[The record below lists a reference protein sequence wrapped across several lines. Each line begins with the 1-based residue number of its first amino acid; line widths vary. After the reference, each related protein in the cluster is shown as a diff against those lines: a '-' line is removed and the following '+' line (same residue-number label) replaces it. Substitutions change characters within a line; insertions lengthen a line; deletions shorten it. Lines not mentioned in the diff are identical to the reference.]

1 MSATTVSTVPDATP
15 PADPRA
21 ATSDAS
27 RAQAHRISGAD
38 GLRAL
43 AAIWVVL
50 SHAYQRLNG
59 ANIPE
64 WLLDFKL
71 VMMKGA
77 FGVSIFFVLS
87 GMLLSFPFWN
97 AYLRGEP
104 MPRLGHYTRRRFARI
119 APGFYA
125 SLAVSFVVG
134 LHLAPD
140 TPYAIWRL
148 VSGFTFT
155 SGLSWITFF
164 PVEVNG
170 PLWSIGFEV
179 ISYVLMPLAMI
190 GMFFLG
196 RRGWRGRR
204 IGAGYWILIL
214 GVVIAVNQ
222 WLVTHLSTDDAF
234 KGWEN
239 GNIGGAALWWPD
251 YNPVALFAHF
261 LIGIMV
267 AAAIVMWRHRFGML
281 RTWWWDL
288 VALAGLGGAFWLVW
302 INREPPEP
310 DHTTNFQGQP
320 YLWPWFAVL
329 IGVALLGLAHSKFL
343 HRLVDNRFA
352 RYTATVSF
360 GIYIWHYLLLHLVTY
375 LTDGQFVYDGI
386 LNPAKHAWLVV
397 AVLLMSY
404 AVASASWFLLEKPIL
419 KSKWATKPP
428 RPRAEPTTASA
439 DAKDGEA

>member
-1 MSATTVSTVPDATP
+1 MHQVSATTVSIVPDATP
-15 PADPRA
+15 SAVSPPAAPDGAPA
-21 ATSDAS
+21 GNSAL
-27 RAQAHRISGAD
+27 HRICGAD

-50 SHAYQRLNG
+50 SHAYQRLTI
-59 ANIPE
+59 ANLPD

-71 VMMKGA
+71 VMMKGS

-104 MPRLGHYTRRRFARI
+104 MPRLGHYARRRFARI

-134 LHLAPD
+134 LYLAPG
-140 TPYAIWRL
+140 TPYTIWRL

-179 ISYVLMPLAMI
+179 ISYVLLPIAMI
-190 GMFFLG
+190 GLFFLG

-204 IGAGYWILIL
+204 GKRIGIGYWVVIL
-214 GVVIAVNQ
+214 GVVVAVNQ
-222 WLVTHLSTDDAF
+222 WLVTHLVTDDAYQ
-234 KGWEN
+234 GWDK
-239 GNIGGAALWWPD
+239 GNIGGGAVWWPD

-267 AAAIVMWRHRFGML
+267 AAVIVTWRHHNGLL
-281 RTWWWDL
+281 RTWWWDV
-288 VALAGLGGAFWLVW
+288 VAIVGLGGAFWLTW

-310 DHTTNFQGQP
+310 DNTTNVQGQP

-329 IGVALLGLAHSKFL
+329 IGVALIGLAHSKFL
-343 HRLVDNRFA
+343 HRVVDNRLA
-352 RYTATVSF
+352 RYTAMVSF
-360 GIYIWHYLLLHLVTY
+360 GIYIWHYLLLHLVSY
-375 LTDGQFVYDGI
+375 LTDGQFVYGGI
-386 LNPAKHAWLVV
+386 LNPVKHTWLVL

-419 KSKWATKPP
+419 KSKWATKPEKP
-428 RPRAEPTTASA
+428 RP
-439 DAKDGEA
+439 

>member
-15 PADPRA
+15 EG
-21 ATSDAS
+21 DARS
-27 RAQAHRISGAD
+27 SHRISGAD

-43 AAIWVVL
+43 AALWVVL
-50 SHAYQRLNG
+50 SHVYQRLTI
-59 ANIPE
+59 ANLPD

-97 AYLRGEP
+97 AYLHGKP
-104 MPRLGHYTRRRFARI
+104 MPRLGHYARRRFARI

-134 LHLAPD
+134 LYLVPD

-148 VSGFTFT
+148 ISGFTFA

-170 PLWSIGFEV
+170 PLWSVGFEV
-179 ISYVLMPLAMI
+179 VSYVLMPLAMV
-190 GMFFLG
+190 GMFVLG
-196 RRGWRGRR
+196 RRKGWRGKR
-204 IGAGYWILIL
+204 IGIGYWLLIL

-222 WLVTHLSTDDAF
+222 WLVTHLTTPDEY
-234 KGWEN
+234 KGWDK
-239 GNIGGAALWWPD
+239 GNIGGAAEWWPD
-251 YNPVALFAHF
+251 YNPMALFAHF

-267 AAAIVMWRHRFGML
+267 AALIVIWRQRYGML

-288 VALAGLGGAFWLVW
+288 VALAGLAGAFWLVW
-302 INREPPEP
+302 VHREPPEP

-329 IGVALLGLAHSKFL
+329 IGIALIGLAQSRYL
-343 HRLVDNRFA
+343 HRIVDNRFA
-352 RYTATVSF
+352 RFTAMVSF
-360 GIYIWHYLLLHLVTY
+360 GIYIWHYLILHLVSY
-375 LTDGQFVYDGI
+375 LTDGQFVYGGI
-386 LNPAKHAWLVV
+386 LNPVKHTWLAV
-397 AVLLMSY
+397 AVVLMSY

-419 KSKWATKPP
+419 RSKWATKPEKP
-428 RPRAEPTTASA
+428 R
-439 DAKDGEA
+439 G